1 MAKPEGKNVP
11 RSSTLRWVPLSE
23 IQVDLN
29 AQRQLR
35 PAWVAAHE
43 AEFDP
48 EQIGLIVV
56 NLRKNGKWYV
66 IDGQHRVELLR
77 AVGWGDQQ
85 IQCEAFEGL
94 TQAEEAVLFLARND
108 RLAVRTFDKFKV
120 AMTAGDDVA
129 NDIDRIVSSAGL
141 VISDQEKDGHIVAVR
156 ALQKVYNGAGIAS
169 GKEGPAALARTLK
182 VLKNAWGRQ
191 ISTFNGT
198 IIEGLGLVQLRYN
211 GKLEQETLVEK
222 LAPFSGGAP
231 GVLGRARALR
241 DMRGKSMSYC
251 VAAVIVDIYNKG
263 RKAGKVD
270 EWGQ

>member
-1 MAKPEGKNVP
+1 
-11 RSSTLRWVPLSE
+11 
-23 IQVDLN
+23 
-29 AQRQLR
+29 
-35 PAWVAAHE
+35 
-43 AEFDP
+43 
-48 EQIGLIVV
+48 
-56 NLRKNGKWYV
+56 
-66 IDGQHRVELLR
+66 
-77 AVGWGDQQ
+77 
-85 IQCEAFEGL
+85 
-94 TQAEEAVLFLARND
+94 
-108 RLAVRTFDKFKV
+108 
-120 AMTAGDDVA
+120 MTAGNEQA
-129 NDIDRIVSSAGL
+129 NDIERIVTSSGL
-141 VISDQEKDGHIVAVR
+141 TISDQEKDGHIVAVR

-182 VLKNAWGRQ
+182 VLQKAWGRQ

-211 GKLEQETLVEK
+211 GKLEQDVLVEK

-231 GVLGRARALR
+231 GVIGRARALR